1 MRNTPSL
8 ITQNGVPV
16 QVDILTGTMSNGE
29 IREVVLSWT
38 RDGIFYRLTS
48 RDTSSYVAD
57 LNTLERVAESM

>member
-1 MRNTPSL
+1 MRDTPSQ
-8 ITQNGVPV
+8 ITLSGVPV

-48 RDTSSYVAD
+48 RDTSAYVAD
-57 LNTLERVAESM
+57 LDALERVAESM